1 MKSLIAAFCAQM
13 EDAIIIMRTVVQVS
27 GHIHQNHVNV
37 VVVIQ
42 DAKITAI
49 RMLVL
54 MFLNLVLN
62 FGYFGKKSQK
72 KSNKKVKQ
80 ETFKNLVRHC
90 DASSL
95 CFNLRGN
102 FLKYK

>member
-1 MKSLIAAFCAQM
+1 MKRLIAAFCAQM

-49 RMLVL
+49 RMLVH
-54 MFLNLVLN
+54 MFLYFILKFL
-62 FGYFGKKSQK
+62 YFG
-72 KSNKKVKQ
+72 NK
-80 ETFKNLVRHC
+80 
-90 DASSL
+90 
-95 CFNLRGN
+95 
-102 FLKYK
+102 